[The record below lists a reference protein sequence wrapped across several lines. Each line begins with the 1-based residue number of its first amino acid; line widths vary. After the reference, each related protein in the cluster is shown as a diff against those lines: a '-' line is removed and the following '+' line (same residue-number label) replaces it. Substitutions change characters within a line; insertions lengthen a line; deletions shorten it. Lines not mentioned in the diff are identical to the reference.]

1 MSLEKIQEYLSL
13 NPEYAWLLVFA
24 FAFGESMIITG
35 AFIPSAILFSICI
48 LVYNTELMPITA
60 IVPVAVIGAHLGD
73 MSGFIFGKTIGPQ
86 IMSTKVVQKREK
98 LINRAQKFLDRTGSY
113 TVLMGRFIPAIRP
126 IVPFLLGISDLKIIT
141 FYIADVI
148 ACICWGLALGFLVT
162 GIGSVL
168 G

>member
-1 MSLEKIQEYLSL
+1 MFEKIEVYL
-13 NPEYAWLLVFA
+13 NANAEYAWLFVLFFA
-24 FAFGESMIITG
+24 FLES
-35 AFIPSAILFSICI
+35 FILSGLIVSSAILFSICI

-98 LINRAQKFLDRTGSY
+98 VINRAQKFLDKTGSY
-113 TVLMGRFIPAIRP
+113 TVLIGRFIPAIRP
-126 IVPFLLGISDLKIIT
+126 IVPFLLGITDLKIIK

-162 GIGSVL
+162 GIGSLL